1 MTIHIRKGAFLS
13 RDLLHRYRLTRT
25 WDEGLGRCLFIM
37 LNPSTADA
45 TKDDKTIRRCIR
57 FTERFGMGKLVV
69 VNLFSY
75 RTPKPKVL
83 LKVDRD
89 TAVVP
94 LNLEIVEQEVS
105 GADLI
110 VCAWGANGSHL
121 GQNEVVLD
129 AISRYPAYALGLTAD
144 GHPRHPLYLK
154 SDAPLI
160 PFNDACRISSL

>member
-45 TKDDKTIRRCIR
+45 SKDDPTIRRCIR
-57 FTERFGMGKLVV
+57 FTQRFDLGKLVV
-69 VNLFSY
+69 VNLFAY
-75 RTPKPKVL
+75 RATKPSVL
-83 LKVDRD
+83 AKVDRN
-89 TAVVP
+89 TAVGP
-94 LNLEIVEQEVS
+94 LNLEIVEQEAS

-110 VCAWGANGSHL
+110 ICAWGVHGARFQQDGVIM
-121 GQNEVVLD
+121 ET
-129 AISRYPAYALGLTAD
+129 ISRYPAYALGLTAE
-144 GHPRHPLYLK
+144 GFPRHPLYVK